1 MMSLSLSWTYQRDRV
16 SLLVKFELKKIIL
29 FKYCVDVENCEGFRS
44 FNYIYIY
51 IDQSLT
57 CAMLGKV
64 LQNTKIFQLRSGQ
77 LSEKMNVTI
86 NVFGGLR
93 EIQLR

>member
-1 MMSLSLSWTYQRDRV
+1 MMSLSLSWIYQRDRV
-16 SLLVKFELKKIIL
+16 LLIVKFELKKIIL
-29 FKYCVDVENCEGFRS
+29 FKHCVDVENCESFKGFS
-44 FNYIYIY
+44 YIYIY

-57 CAMLGKV
+57 RAMHGKV